1 MREKHTHDRHMRE
14 AVQGTVQ
21 ETMRETKKKTFRI
34 LFSRLFIIAVML
46 LVQVGVIIAIA
57 AYFSQAFFQIYLL
70 FASWSFLTAIAL
82 VSSKNN
88 PSFKITW
95 LIAVLA
101 FPSVGW
107 LFYLIAGHKRM
118 PTKLQRRIDLS
129 LVESQYCLPP
139 GNACAEALREK
150 SLRLS
155 RQASYIYNMSG
166 YPLLNNAY
174 AEYYPVGEK
183 MFARML
189 DELKKA
195 KYYIFMEYFIIAPG
209 KMWDAVFDVLQRK
222 VKEGVE
228 VRLMYDDLGSIS
240 TMNKAQNQR
249 IRNAGI
255 KLLVFNPFRL
265 RINVLL
271 NHRDHR
277 KITVVDGQVAFCG
290 GINLADEYINELDR
304 FGHWKDTGVMLR
316 GEAAW
321 PFAFM
326 FLQQW
331 QFGSGKDMDI
341 DRYRAFGGEPVPIND
356 PDGFVLP
363 FGDSPLDDHNV
374 TEMTYLS
381 IISRATKY
389 VYITT
394 PYLVIDNEMEVA
406 LCTAAQSGVDV
417 RIITPCRYDKWFVHT
432 LTRSHY
438 ENLIRAGVRI
448 YEYTPGFMHGKM
460 FVADD
465 NICMVGTCN
474 MDFRSFY
481 LHFECSVAFFL
492 SSMIDKVK
500 QDMLDCQKKCH
511 LISLEEMVNTPLWVR
526 LLRAVL
532 KLVAPMM

>member
-1 MREKHTHDRHMRE
+1 MRKPL
-14 AVQGTVQ
+14 
-21 ETMRETKKKTFRI
+21 KKIVNF
-34 LFSRLFIIAVML
+34 LLGRLFLVAVML
-46 LVQVGVIIAIA
+46 LVQVGIMFAVAI
-57 AYFSQAFFQIYLL
+57 YFSQSFIDIYLL
-70 FASWSFLTAIAL
+70 FSLWSIITAIGV
-82 VSSKNN
+82 VSNKDN
-88 PSFKITW
+88 PSYKITW
-95 LIAVLA
+95 LVAILC

-107 LFYLIAGHKRM
+107 LFYLLFGNKRM
-118 PTKLQRRIDLS
+118 PAKLQKRIDVS

-139 GNACAEALREK
+139 GNACVEELREK
-150 SLRLS
+150 NLRLS
-155 RQASYIYNMSG
+155 RQATYIYNMSG
-166 YPLLNNAY
+166 YPLMNNPC
-174 AEYYPVGEK
+174 AEYFPVGEK

-189 DELKKA
+189 EELEQA
-195 KYYIFMEYFIIAPG
+195 KYYIFMEYFIIQPG
-209 KMWDAVFDVLQRK
+209 KMWDAVFDILQRK

-228 VRLMYDDLGSIS
+228 VRLMYDDLGSIM
-240 TMNKAQNQR
+240 TMPKGYDAR
-249 IRNAGI
+249 IRAAGI
-255 KLLVFNPFRL
+255 QLMVFNPFRP
-265 RINVLL
+265 RVSVIL

-277 KITVVDGQVAFCG
+277 KITVVDGRVAFCG
-290 GINLADEYINELDR
+290 GINIADEYINAYDR
-304 FGHWKDTGVMLR
+304 FGHWKDTGVMLK

-331 QFGSGKDMDI
+331 QFGTGDDIDI
-341 DRYRAFGGEPVPIND
+341 DRYRAYGGEMQPVRSG
-356 PDGFVLP
+356 DGFVLP
-363 FGDSPLDDHNV
+363 FGDSPLDAHNV

-381 IISRATKY
+381 IITRATSY

-417 RIITPCRYDKWFVHT
+417 RIVTPYRYDKWYVHT

-438 ENLIRAGVRI
+438 EQLIRAGVKI

-492 SSMIDKVK
+492 SSMVDTVK
-500 QDMLDCQKKCH
+500 QDILACQRQSH
-511 LISLEEMVNTPLWVR
+511 LVALEEMLATPRWVR

-532 KLVAPMM
+532 KLFAPLL